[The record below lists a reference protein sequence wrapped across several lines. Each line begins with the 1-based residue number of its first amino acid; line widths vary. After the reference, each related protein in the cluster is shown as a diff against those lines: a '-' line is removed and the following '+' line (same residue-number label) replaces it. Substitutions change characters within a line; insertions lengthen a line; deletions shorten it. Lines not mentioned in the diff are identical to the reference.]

1 LVEPAQVRDGDV
13 HRGQHGGQLDGCVGD
28 VRRPRSLLVAKA
40 VDAED
45 DGVGRRGFPSGRVE
59 EGAFDTFLGMVVQQ
73 EQHADELPGTG
84 ERPVADLQG
93 ASQLGEGRG
102 QHPVAIDRGVIQARR
117 LARERCQVM
126 EGIEHHRAAF
136 VRARMSRDDLPGG
149 RDGDLIDVRLD
160 RHRLKRVDPRHA
172 VGHVV
177 EPDGLVFVDL
187 GGHGE
192 AGIEGPRGQGDGRGA
207 VALEAVG
214 DGIRLAGGGA
224 VLIVE
229 ATSPEMLVQLGEI
242 ANTRHRRRP
251 SSFQV
256 LDSVL
261 DVRLLVAAGRHA
273 EQGLEVVVAGQGL
286 VALVEPPLAPFE
298 HLHGH
303 GGRVVPPE
311 FLGDAAEGRE
321 GLDQAVEDGFGALG
335 GQGDGE
341 GAIRERPGDD
351 QDRDKATA
359 VGKIDV
365 DMAEVGLGATSRV
378 VVQGDERLAFAAS
391 QGADVASD
399 LVVAAL
405 IPVLGNEPTM
415 DPGRGVSLFARGL
428 FIGREDLV
436 DHGLEGI
443 ELGRGR
449 RLGPGIG
456 LGLGVLDRLA
466 DGASRV
472 VEGPGDGP
480 ETHAVAER
488 PSDTCVIVHRE
499 HP

>member
-1 LVEPAQVRDGDV
+1 LVEPAQVRHGDV
-13 HRGQHGGQLDGCVGD
+13 HRGQRGRQLDGRVGD
-28 VRRPRSLLVAKA
+28 IRDPRSLPVAKA
-40 VDAED
+40 VDAERD
-45 DGVGRRGFPSGRVE
+45 RVGRGGFPGGRAE
-59 EGAFDTFLGMVVQQ
+59 DGPLDPFLGVFAEQ

-93 ASQLGEGRG
+93 PSQLGEGRR
-102 QHPVAIDRGVIQARR
+102 QRPVAIDRGVIQARR
-117 LARERCQVM
+117 LVGERGQVM
-126 EGIEHHRAAF
+126 QGIEHHRAAL
-136 VRARMSRDDLPGG
+136 VRAGMSRHDLTGG
-149 RDGDLIDVRLD
+149 HDRDPVDVRLH
-160 RHRLKRVDPRHA
+160 RHGLEGLGSRHA

-177 EPDGLVFVDL
+177 EPDGLVLVDL
-187 GGHGE
+187 GGRVE
-192 AGIEGPRGQGDGRGA
+192 AGVERPSGQGDRRGA

-214 DGIRLAGGGA
+214 DDVGLAGNGA
-224 VLIVE
+224 ALIIE
-229 ATSPEMLVQLGEI
+229 AASLEMLVQLGEI
-242 ANTRHRRRP
+242 ANARHRRGP
-251 SSFQV
+251 SSFKA
-256 LDSVL
+256 LDPVL

-286 VALVEPPLAPFE
+286 VALVDAPLSPSE

-335 GQGDGE
+335 GQGDRE

-351 QDRDKATA
+351 QDRDEPAA
-359 VGKIDV
+359 VGEIDV
-365 DMAEVGLGATSRV
+365 DVTEVGLGAAARV
-378 VVQGDERLAFAAS
+378 VVQGDERLAFAAPLR
-391 QGADVASD
+391 ADVASD

-405 IPVLGNEPTM
+405 IPMLGDEPTM
-415 DPGRGVSLFARGL
+415 DPGRGVPLFARGL

-436 DHGLEGI
+436 DHGLERI

-456 LGLGVLDRLA
+456 LGLRVLERLA

-472 VEGPGDGP
+472 VESPSDGP
-480 ETHAVAER
+480 ETHAVAVR
-488 PSDTCVIVHRE
+488 PSNPCVIVHRE